1 MTVFATWALV
11 IGGLM
16 VTMGLIGSLVKR
28 LPIAP
33 SALYL
38 LFGLALGPLG
48 AGLITLDLDD
58 PGHVRLLEIIT
69 EVAVLI
75 SLFGVGLRLRVRMA
89 FSIWRLPVQLASVA
103 MVLTIAGVC
112 AVGVG
117 WLGLPLGAAIL
128 AGAILAPTDPV
139 LASDVQ
145 MANTED
151 RDIVR
156 FGLTGEGGLNDGTA
170 FPFAMLG
177 LGLLGY
183 HELGPGLTRWI
194 AVDLVW
200 ATLGGLG
207 IGAALG
213 LLASKTILALR
224 MRFHEAVGL
233 ESHFTLGLI
242 GVAYGTALLA
252 STYGFLAVFAAGVAM
267 RHVEREENPNRSP
280 EEVLGAL
287 PAKELEQIA
296 THENKAAAYLTQT
309 VSEFSFDVERLAEL
323 CVTLLIGTM
332 LTQATFSVPALGTAL
347 LLILLIRPLSV
358 YLSTIGMRLRP
369 TQRRLT
375 AWFGIRGIGSMYYLF
390 YSIAHAPDMPYADL
404 LLQITLCTVVVSI
417 VLHGSTATPL
427 MAMYQRI
434 RQ

>member
-1 MTVFATWALV
+1 MLL
-11 IGGLM
+11 G
-16 VTMGLIGSLVKR
+16 KR
-28 LPIAP
+28 QAA
-33 SALYL
+33 SRRQCVSNK
-38 LFGLALGPLG
+38 
-48 AGLITLDLDD
+48 ITQNND
-58 PGHVRLLEIIT
+58 
-69 EVAVLI
+69 
-75 SLFGVGLRLRVRMA
+75 
-89 FSIWRLPVQLASVA
+89 
-103 MVLTIAGVC
+103 
-112 AVGVG
+112 
-117 WLGLPLGAAIL
+117 
-128 AGAILAPTDPV
+128 
-139 LASDVQ
+139 
-145 MANTED
+145 
-151 RDIVR
+151 
-156 FGLTGEGGLNDGTA
+156 DGTA

-242 GVAYGTALLA
+242 GVAYGAALLA

-267 RHVEREENPNRSP
+267 RQVEREENPNRSP

-287 PAKELEQIA
+287 PAKGLEQIA

-369 TQRRLT
+369 AQRRLT
-375 AWFGIRGIGSMYYLF
+375 AWFGIRGIGSLYYLA
-390 YSIAHAPDMPYADL
+390 YSLAHAPDMAHADL

-417 VLHGSTATPL
+417 VLHGSTATPRWQGTSGSGSDRPAVGAWRACRVASTPTTGGPRRGRRAIGRPVAPL
-427 MAMYQRI
+427 ARISVRPALPPTDSLRARSDQRRKLSGVPTLWPSRNEKDRI
-434 RQ
+434 ALCLRSAFHVMQPGQCLRRIGVRPAWRLARPAKGRPSDSFRSASRRPRCRTGSWQ

>member
-1 MTVFATWALV
+1 MTVLAIWALV

-16 VTMGLIGSLVKR
+16 VTMGLIGSVVKR
-28 LPIAP
+28 LPISP

-38 LFGLALGPLG
+38 LFGVALGPIG
-48 AGLITLDLDD
+48 AGMITLDLHD
-58 PGHVRLLEIIT
+58 PGHVRLLEIVT

-89 FSIWRLPVQLASVA
+89 LSIWRMPIQLASVA
-103 MVLTIAGVC
+103 MVLTIAGLC

-117 WLGLPLGAAIL
+117 WLGLPFGAAIL

-242 GVAYGTALLA
+242 GVAYGAALLA

-267 RHVEREENPNRSP
+267 RQVEREENPNRSP

-287 PAKELEQIA
+287 PAKGLEQIA

-332 LTQATFSVPALGTAL
+332 LTRATFSVPALGTAL

-369 TQRRLT
+369 AQRRLT
-375 AWFGIRGIGSMYYLF
+375 AWFGIRGIGSLYYLA
-390 YSIAHAPDMPYADL
+390 YSLAHAPDMAHADL

-427 MAMYQRI
+427 MARYQRV

>member
-1 MTVFATWALV
+1 MFAIWALV

-16 VTMGLIGSLVKR
+16 VTMGLIGSVVKR
-28 LPIAP
+28 MPIAP

-38 LFGLALGPLG
+38 LFGVALGPVG
-48 AGLITLDLDD
+48 AGLIMLDLDD
-58 PGHVRLLEIIT
+58 PSHVAALEIIT
-69 EVAVLI
+69 EIAVLI
-75 SLFGVGLRLRVRMA
+75 SLFGVGLRLRVRM
-89 FSIWRLPVQLASVA
+89 SYRIWRLPVQLASVA
-103 MVLTIAGVC
+103 MLLTIAGVC

-117 WLGLPLGAAIL
+117 WLGLPLGAAVL

-145 MANTED
+145 MADTED

-156 FGLTGEGGLNDGTA
+156 LSLTGEGGLNDGTA
-170 FPFAMLG
+170 FPFVMLG

-194 AVDLVW
+194 AVDLIW
-200 ATLGGLG
+200 ATAGGLG

-233 ESHFTLGLI
+233 ESFFTLGLI
-242 GVAYGTALLA
+242 GVSYGAALAA

-267 RHVEREENPNRSP
+267 RQVERDENPDTP
-280 EEVLGAL
+280 PDEVLGTL
-287 PAKELEQIA
+287 PVKGLEQVA
-296 THENKAAAYLTQT
+296 THEHKAAAYLTQT
-309 VSEFSFDVERLAEL
+309 VSEFSLDVERLAEL
-323 CVTLLIGTM
+323 CVTLLIGAM
-332 LTQATFSVPALGTAL
+332 LTRATFSAPALGCAL

-358 YLSTIGMRLRP
+358 YLSTAGMGLRP
-369 TQRRLT
+369 AQRRLT
-375 AWFGIRGIGSMYYLF
+375 AWFGIRGIGSLYYLA
-390 YSIAHAPDMPYADL
+390 YSLAHAPDMAHADL
-404 LLQITLCTVVVSI
+404 LLQITLCTVVLSI

-427 MAMYQRI
+427 MAMYQRL
-434 RQ
+434 RR

>member
-1 MTVFATWALV
+1 MTLFATWALV
-11 IGGLM
+11 IGALM
-16 VTMGLIGSLVKR
+16 VTMGLIGSVVKR

-38 LFGLALGPLG
+38 LCGVA
-48 AGLITLDLDD
+48 LDLGD
-58 PGHVRLLEIIT
+58 PGHVRVLEIIT

-75 SLFGVGLRLRVRMA
+75 SLFGVGLRLRVRLA
-89 FSIWRLPVQLASVA
+89 WSIWRLPVQLASIA
-103 MVLTIAGVC
+103 MVLSIAGVG
-112 AVGVG
+112 AIGVG
-117 WLGLPLGAAIL
+117 WLGLPLGAAVL

-156 FGLTGEGGLNDGTA
+156 LGLTGEGGLNDGTA
-170 FPFAMLG
+170 FPFVMLG

-200 ATLGGLG
+200 ATLGAIG
-207 IGAALG
+207 IGALLG
-213 LLASKTILALR
+213 LLASKAILLLR

-242 GVAYGTALLA
+242 GVVYGVALSA
-252 STYGFLAVFAAGVAM
+252 NTYGFLAVFAAGVAM
-267 RHVEREENPNRSP
+267 RRVELDGNPNQSP
-280 EEVLGAL
+280 EQILGPL
-287 PAKELEQIA
+287 PAKELEKIS

-309 VSEFSFDVERLAEL
+309 VSEFSFDMERLAEL
-323 CVTLLIGTM
+323 GVTLLIGAM
-332 LTQATFSVPALGTAL
+332 LTQATFSVPALGAAL
-347 LLILLIRPLSV
+347 LLTLLIRPLSV
-358 YLSTIGMRLRP
+358 YLSTMGMRLRP
-369 TQRRLT
+369 AQRRLT
-375 AWFGIRGIGSMYYLF
+375 AWFGVRGIGSMYYLA
-390 YSIAHAPDMPYADL
+390 YSIAHAPDMGYADL
-404 LLQITLCTVVVSI
+404 LLQITLCTIVASI